1 MDRIFESYGELVP
14 LMQDYYRSEHAQGS
28 DIGDLAY
35 RQTIRAKAFDAV
47 RGLLPAASLSN
58 VGIYGTGQAYE
69 GLLLRMRAHPLPEA
83 RSYADLMLL
92 ELRKVIPSFL
102 RRVDVAERGVAWSRY
117 LEANQSAM
125 REFAELLTKDMPT
138 NPAPEVDLIDWDPDG
153 ERKMLAAMLYPYTQ
167 LPETQLVDLVDDMT
181 SAQRLDLVRR
191 YVGERGNRRHRPGR
205 ALERLDYR
213 FDILGDYGGFRDLQR
228 HRLLTIEWQSL
239 TPNHGYET
247 PEAVI
252 RAGLGERYSGVME
265 RSRSLYELLLQDFP
279 DRAGYA
285 VAMAFRVRYIM
296 QFNAR
301 EALHMIELRLSLIHI

>member
-1 MDRIFESYGELVP
+1 
-14 LMQDYYRSEHAQGS
+14 
-28 DIGDLAY
+28 
-35 RQTIRAKAFDAV
+35 
-47 RGLLPAASLSN
+47 
-58 VGIYGTGQAYE
+58 
-69 GLLLRMRAHPLPEA
+69 
-83 RSYADLMLL
+83 
-92 ELRKVIPSFL
+92 
-102 RRVDVAERGVAWSRY
+102 
-117 LEANQSAM
+117 M
-125 REFAELLTKDMPT
+125 REFAELLTKDIPT

-181 SAQRLDLVRR
+181 SDQRLDLVRR

-213 FDILGDYGGFRDLQR
+213 FDVLGDYGGFRDLQR

-247 PEAVI
+247 PEAVMH
-252 RAGLGERYSGVME
+252 AGLGERYSGVME

-285 VAMAFRVRYIM
+285 VSMAFRVRYIM

-301 EALHMIELRLSLIHI
+301 EALHMIELRSQPQGHPNYRRIAQEMYQQIATKAGHGAVAEMFTHIDLSAGEDGRLQAEKALEVKRSAQ